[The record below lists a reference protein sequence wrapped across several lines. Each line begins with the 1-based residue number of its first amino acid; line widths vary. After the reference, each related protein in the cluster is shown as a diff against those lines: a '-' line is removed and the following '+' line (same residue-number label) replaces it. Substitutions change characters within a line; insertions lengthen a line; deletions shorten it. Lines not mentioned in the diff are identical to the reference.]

1 MLDPIV
7 SVQVQTQA
15 PQSLKGNDGPGNVNK
30 SESEGFDNILARE
43 VAEKASAP
51 TESPAKKATPDTNSK
66 QTESVSDPSVEQPD
80 DAGKARMTQ
89 LTGVATNATDSA
101 MSADSMN
108 HATSESA
115 VNQIQFS
122 QALMLEDSIGTEVI
136 PPAPPIV
143 STGNFTPPKIQSGL
157 IDSIADAMPDLGS
170 VTATITQPVH
180 PGTQKD
186 FIQNFAGSGPSDLR
200 PIARAVNFVD
210 DAALPAFSSG
220 FQKHLFTRAGEVNLS
235 LQAGVDMP
243 QTYDLLSLNDVTQA
257 VEAVEASPLLQT
269 GVDMPEF
276 HSQSAPG
283 GLTQATSSAALQ
295 TTTTAATAAPFYV
308 NLDMQMDQ
316 PKWGNEFSQK
326 IVWLAHQQHQVAELR
341 LNPAHL
347 GPVEIMLS
355 LSGDNGAQA
364 SAQFVSPHLA
374 VREAIEAALPRLRE
388 MMAENGIQLGD
399 VMVGAESFQR
409 QEQGERQ
416 GHKNEK
422 NINGVNGFNTQDEL
436 NPGLERQLTLNRH
449 SGIVNTFA

>member
-66 QTESVSDPSVEQPD
+66 QTESVSGPSVEQPD
-80 DAGKARMTQ
+80 DTGGARMTQ
-89 LTGVATNATDSA
+89 LTGVTTSAPDSA

-136 PPAPPIV
+136 PPAPPIIV

-180 PGTQKD
+180 SGVQED
-186 FIQNFAGSGPSDLR
+186 FIQNFAGSGPNDLR
-200 PIARAVNFVD
+200 PMARAVNFVD

-220 FQKHLFTRAGEVNLS
+220 FQKHLFARAGEVNLS
-235 LQAGVDMP
+235 LQAGVDIP
-243 QTYDLLSLNDVTQA
+243 QTYDLLSLNDVTQT
-257 VEAVEASPLLQT
+257 VEASPLLQT

-295 TTTTAATAAPFYV
+295 TTTTTTTAAPFYV

-364 SAQFVSPHLA
+364 SAQFLSPHLA

-416 GHKNEK
+416 GHQHAKNV
-422 NINGVNGFNTQDEL
+422 NGVNGFNTQDEL
-436 NPGLERQLTLNRH
+436 NSGLERQLTLNRH

>member
-1 MLDPIV
+1 MSIMLDPVV
-7 SVQVQTQA
+7 SMQVQAQA
-15 PQSLKGNDGPGNVNK
+15 PQSLKGNDGPGNANK

-43 VAEKASAP
+43 VAEKEPAP
-51 TESPAKKATPDTNSK
+51 AESSVKKVTSDANSK
-66 QTESVSDPSVEQPD
+66 QTESVSDPSVEQPG
-80 DAGKARMTQ
+80 DAGKASMNQ
-89 LTGVATNATDSA
+89 LTGVATSATDSA

-108 HATSESA
+108 YSTSEST
-115 VNQIQFS
+115 VNQIQFL
-122 QALMLEDSIGTEVI
+122 QALIPENSIGTEVI
-136 PPAPPIV
+136 PPAQPIV

-157 IDSIADAMPDLGS
+157 IDSIADAMPDLGL

-180 PGTQKD
+180 PGTQED
-186 FIQNFAGSGPSDLR
+186 FIQNLAGSGPSDLR
-200 PIARAVNFVD
+200 PMARAVNFVD

-220 FQKHLFTRAGEVNLS
+220 FQKHLFARAGEVNLS
-235 LQAGVDMP
+235 LQAGVDIP
-243 QTYDLLSLNDVTQA
+243 QTYDLLSLNDVTQT
-257 VEAVEASPLLQT
+257 VEASPLLQT

-295 TTTTAATAAPFYV
+295 TTTTTTTAAPFYV

-416 GHKNEK
+416 GHQHAKNV
-422 NINGVNGFNTQDEL
+422 NGVNGFNTQDEL
-436 NPGLERQLTLNRH
+436 NSGLERQLTLNRH
-449 SGIVNTFA
+449 NGIVNTFA

>member
-1 MLDPIV
+1 MLDPVV
-7 SVQVQTQA
+7 SMQVQAQA
-15 PQSLKGNDGPGNVNK
+15 PQPLKGNDGPGNANK

-43 VAEKASAP
+43 VAEKEPAP
-51 TESPAKKATPDTNSK
+51 AESSVKKVTSDANSK
-66 QTESVSDPSVEQPD
+66 QTESVSDPSVEQPG
-80 DAGKARMTQ
+80 DAGKASMNQ
-89 LTGVATNATDSA
+89 LTGVATSATDSA

-108 HATSESA
+108 YSTSEST
-115 VNQIQFS
+115 VNQIQFF
-122 QALMLEDSIGTEVI
+122 QALIPENSIGTEVI
-136 PPAPPIV
+136 PSAQPIV

-157 IDSIADAMPDLGS
+157 IASIADAMPDS
-170 VTATITQPVH
+170 DSITATITQPVH
-180 PGTQKD
+180 PGVQED
-186 FIQNFAGSGPSDLR
+186 FIQNFAGSGPNDLR
-200 PIARAVNFVD
+200 PMARAVNFVD

-235 LQAGVDMP
+235 LQAGVDML
-243 QTYDLLSLNDVTQA
+243 QTHDLLSLNDVTQ
-257 VEAVEASPLLQT
+257 AVEASPLLQT

-276 HSQSAPG
+276 HSQSASG
-283 GLTQATSSAALQ
+283 GLPQATSSAALQ
-295 TTTTAATAAPFYV
+295 TTTATAAPLHV

-399 VMVGAESFQR
+399 VTVGAESFQR

-416 GHKNEK
+416 GHQHARNVH
-422 NINGVNGFNTQDEL
+422 GVNGFNARDEL
-436 NPGLERQLTLNRH
+436 NPGLEGQLTLNRH